1 MPHTPNIIIL
11 LLDTARAQ
19 SFSGYGYPRPTSP
32 HIDALAAESVVY
44 EQAIA
49 PGCWSLPSQVSL
61 LTGMFPAKHGA
72 HELHLSYAHG
82 YAMLPEVLHEA
93 DYHTLG
99 ISPNSWMSDEFGV
112 THGFERYLKLWQYRP
127 TAPAPPV
134 HTSGVGT
141 WLDRKLQRSYWR
153 HIFPHRNR
161 AQHVNRHIRALVTR
175 TPEPFFLYAIYWDM
189 HLPYA
194 ARESYAA
201 RWLPP
206 GVTLSQA
213 QQINRDPLKYLA
225 GHMPMSEED
234 FAVLQACYDS
244 ALASLD
250 AEIGAL
256 VAWLRQ
262 RGMLD
267 RTLLIITSD
276 HGENIGDHGL
286 MSHAYSLHDT
296 LIHVPL
302 IVRYP
307 ELFPPGQRV
316 TQQVQ
321 LTDLFPTV
329 LDILG
334 LDVPHVRQELQGV
347 SLLAPTPDTSEE
359 RLAYA
364 EMLAPHPSVAA
375 LNRRTGTPEH
385 TPRPAFDRAL
395 RCLRTPATKV
405 IWASDGNHALYDLRL
420 DPHETTNLY
429 TQEPQRAK
437 EYLDLLEVGRPPVG
451 APPLPPAP
459 PMDPDMRQRLRDLG
473 YLA

>member
-19 SFSGYGYPRPTSP
+19 SFSGYGYARPTSP

-61 LTGMFPAKHGA
+61 LTGMFPAQHGA

-82 YAMLPEVLHEA
+82 YPLLPEVLREA
-93 DYHTLG
+93 GYHTLG

-127 TAPAPPV
+127 AAPAPPGQ
-134 HTSGVGT
+134 TSGVGT
-141 WLDRKLQRSYWR
+141 WLDRKLQRRYWR

-161 AQHVNRHIRALVTR
+161 ASYVNRHLRALVTR

-213 QQINRDPLKYLA
+213 RQVNRDPLQYLT
-225 GHMPMSEED
+225 GQMPMTEED
-234 FAVLQACYDS
+234 FAMLQACYDG

-307 ELFPPGQRV
+307 ERFPPGQRV

-321 LTDLFPTV
+321 LTDLFPTM
-329 LDILG
+329 LDVLG
-334 LDVPHVRQELQGV
+334 LDVPRVRQELQGV
-347 SLLAPTPDTSEE
+347 SLLAPTPGTPEE

-375 LNRRTGTPEH
+375 LNRRTGSPEH
-385 TPRPAFDRAL
+385 TPRPAIDRAL

-429 TQEPQRAK
+429 AQKPQLAT
-437 EYLDLLEVGRPPVG
+437 EYLDLLEVWHPPVG

>member
-1 MPHTPNIIIL
+1 LHQ
-11 LLDTARAQ
+11 AR
-19 SFSGYGYPRPTSP
+19 
-32 HIDALAAESVVY
+32 
-44 EQAIA
+44 
-49 PGCWSLPSQVSL
+49 QV
-61 LTGMFPAKHGA
+61 
-72 HELHLSYAHG
+72 
-82 YAMLPEVLHEA
+82 
-93 DYHTLG
+93 
-99 ISPNSWMSDEFGV
+99 
-112 THGFERYLKLWQYRP
+112 
-127 TAPAPPV
+127 
-134 HTSGVGT
+134 
-141 WLDRKLQRSYWR
+141 
-153 HIFPHRNR
+153 
-161 AQHVNRHIRALVTR
+161 
-175 TPEPFFLYAIYWDM
+175 
-189 HLPYA
+189 
-194 ARESYAA
+194 
-201 RWLPP
+201 
-206 GVTLSQA
+206 
-213 QQINRDPLKYLA
+213 NRDPLKYLT
-225 GHMPMSEED
+225 GQMPMSEED
-234 FAVLQACYDS
+234 FAMLQACYDG

-329 LDILG
+329 LDVLG

-347 SLLAPTPDTSEE
+347 SLLAPTPDTAEE

-364 EMLAPHPSVAA
+364 EMLAPHPSVAS
-375 LNRRTGTPEH
+375 LNRRTGTPEQ
-385 TPRPAFDRAL
+385 TPRPAIDRAL

-405 IWASDGNHALYDLRL
+405 IWASDGNHALYDLRR
-420 DPHETTNLY
+420 DPRETTNLY
-429 TQEPQRAK
+429 TQKPQRAT
-437 EYLDLLEVGRPPVG
+437 EYLDLLEAGNPLVG

-459 PMDPDMRQRLRDLG
+459 PMDADMRQRLRDLG